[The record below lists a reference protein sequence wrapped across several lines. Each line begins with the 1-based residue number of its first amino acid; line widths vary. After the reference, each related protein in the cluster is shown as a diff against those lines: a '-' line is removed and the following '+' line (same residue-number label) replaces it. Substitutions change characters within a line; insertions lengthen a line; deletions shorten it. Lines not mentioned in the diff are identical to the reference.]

1 MGWQGALVGAI
12 VGGRFGLHGAIVGA
26 VIGHLVQKHFTIEIE
41 KPKPDRQPHPSGR
54 RPASSA
60 RREENGSA
68 QERAAVFCTSAAAI
82 MAKMAKADGRVSE
95 AEIAAVENAFSRLGF
110 SEANRRMAVSAFR
123 QAKDDARSIYVY
135 ANRFAS
141 VVRSLEV
148 RELFYEML
156 WDLACADG
164 VVSEAEDGILRTI
177 PSFLGIPP
185 AWYSIYA
192 RERRARRG
200 GGRREEPSRGGL
212 EDAYATL
219 GVSPNASDDEVKSAY
234 RAKAKKYHPDTL
246 RAQGLPDEMIG
257 RATEQMARINDA
269 WSAIRRARGL

>member
-1 MGWQGALVGAI
+1 MGWQGAIIGALA
-12 VGGRFGLHGAIVGA
+12 GGRFGLPGALIGA
-26 VIGHLVQKHFTIEIE
+26 AIGHLVQKHLKIEFE
-41 KPKPDRQPHPSGR
+41 KDHPR
-54 RPASSA
+54 ERTASSA
-60 RREENGSA
+60 RRQPDGSA

-164 VVSEAEDGILRTI
+164 GVSAAEDGILRTI
-177 PSFLGIPP
+177 PSFLGIPS
-185 AWYSIYA
+185 AWYSVFA
-192 RERRARRG
+192 RERRTRQG
-200 GGRREEPSRGGL
+200 GRRREEPSSRGRL

-219 GVSPNASDDEVKSAY
+219 GVPSNASDDEVKSAY

-257 RATEQMARINDA
+257 KATEQMARVNDA
-269 WSAIRRARGL
+269 WSEIKRSRGL